1 MVSDAVSP
9 LLSFLECIFEV
20 SPVDQG
26 KESRDDYF
34 LSGVLLWQLDISVFI
49 NVTLMSSTI
58 TVT

>member
-9 LLSFLECIFEV
+9 LLSFLEYIFEV

-34 LSGVLLWQLDISVFI
+34 LSGVLLWQLAISVFI